1 MNPES
6 DSGQTRDFSHYK
18 PSEQRDKCC
27 TKEVNPGC
35 FMEFEQAEF
44 LAQNPLKF
52 KSTQEAFK
60 QVYNCVH
67 CNACKTSNSRYALK
81 RKLHADGFQ
90 SDDTLAMVACFK
102 QFGFPFNRPKY
113 RVKVPPNVPK
123 ESDTLLFLGCLSG
136 IMLPE
141 FTLHA
146 IEYLLS
152 KGVDFTI
159 LDKETCCGIP
169 LLDSGE
175 TEVLAEC
182 IQTNTDIFN
191 TRFKKIICLCP
202 ACYDVFLSYYKG
214 LKPEIIFIADL
225 FEPLLTKRTESVSI
239 QHLCQME
246 YRGRPD
252 LSKKVDNVLQASGY
266 RIMENEKLWCCG
278 GGMGIM
284 HIPKTIDAVARIRI
298 QDFHGDILTTYCVS
312 CFQILR
318 EYAHKEKIAPQ
329 LVDTFKLLTEKRT
342 IIDT

>member
-1 MNPES
+1 MDPES
-6 DSGQTRDFSHYK
+6 NVKLSIDPKKYK
-18 PSEQRDKCC
+18 PSDQRDKCC

-35 FMEFEQAEF
+35 FMEFDAAEKY
-44 LAQNPLKF
+44 AKDPNSF
-52 KSTQEAFK
+52 KSNKETFQ

-67 CNACKTSNSRYALK
+67 CNACLTSNSRFTLK

-90 SDDTLAMVACFK
+90 SDDTLAMMTCFK
-102 QFGFPFNRPKY
+102 QFGYPFSRPKY

-123 ESDTLLFLGCLSG
+123 DSETLLFLGCLSG
-136 IMLPE
+136 IKLPE

-146 IEYLLS
+146 IEYLLG
-152 KGVDFTI
+152 KGIDFTI

-182 IQTNTDIFN
+182 VQTNTDLFN
-191 TRFKKIICLCP
+191 ARFKKIICLCP
-202 ACYDVFLSYYKG
+202 ACYDIFLNYYKG
-214 LKPEIIFIADL
+214 LKPEVVFIADL
-225 FEPLLTKRTESVSI
+225 FEPLESKRAESISI

-252 LSKKVDNVLQASGY
+252 LSKKVDDVLRASGY

-284 HIPKTIDAVARIRI
+284 HIPKTIDTIARIRMH
-298 QDFHGDILTTYCVS
+298 DFHGEILTTYCVS

-318 EYAHKEKIAPQ
+318 EYAHKEKITPR
-329 LVDTFKLLTEKRT
+329 LVDTFKLLT
-342 IIDT
+342 D